1 MDQLVNAVTGLGPP
15 RKAVLLKITREIP
28 RGVYSRRNRFVW
40 RPSPSGLNN
49 NLTNSFVPTEEQML
63 QFHAMMQAQSTSGFQ
78 GGFMPNSFA
87 QHGRMHDDGTTYYDM
102 RLQGNSVKQ
111 DLSFQSFIL
120 KRLVMFNRVTL

>member
-49 NLTNSFVPTEEQML
+49 NITNSFVPTEDQML
-63 QFHAMMQAQSTSGFQ
+63 QFHAMMQAQSTSGFLRRLYAN
-78 GGFMPNSFA
+78 FIRTSRANA
-87 QHGRMHDDGTTYYDM
+87 RRWYDV
-102 RLQGNSVKQ
+102 L
-111 DLSFQSFIL
+111 
-120 KRLVMFNRVTL
+120 

>member
-49 NLTNSFVPTEEQML
+49 NITNSFVPTEDQML
-63 QFHAMMQAQSTSGFQ
+63 QFHAMMQAQSTSGFSRRLNAK
-78 GGFMPNSFA
+78 FFRARANA
-87 QHGRMHDDGTTYYDM
+87 RRRYDV
-102 RLQGNSVKQ
+102 L
-111 DLSFQSFIL
+111 
-120 KRLVMFNRVTL
+120 